1 MCFAGEQ
8 RGQSQEKG
16 GENRVTL
23 DGHRSLP
30 PTTTLLRFANTG
42 SPPRTARDLVETR
55 NLRFATSP
63 LLPMSLPLPST
74 TTNDTVNDSQA
85 GSRKRQR
92 SHSMQSD
99 SSSPKRSAS
108 EDPTQDVHKDLSDKS
123 ARPSPIP
130 SEPTPVLEDS
140 PMADGPTPSQDVPMP
155 SSSLPPVDPTTIDSL
170 IIRPLQI
177 GETWYIVYKKW
188 IDRWRKAFSGQEDK
202 EEGIITEATLGP
214 PDKENHNLLDEKRNL
229 RKDVTGETVDFVPE
243 EVWGRFV
250 AQ

>member
-1 MCFAGEQ
+1 MLENKGVKAKK
-8 RGQSQEKG
+8 KG
-16 GENRVTL
+16 GEKRVTL
-23 DGHRSLP
+23 DGHRGLP
-30 PTTTLLRFANTG
+30 PTTTHLRFANTG
-42 SPPRTARDLVETR
+42 SPPRTARDLFETR

-74 TTNDTVNDSQA
+74 TTNDAVNDPQA

-92 SHSMQSD
+92 SQSMQSD

-123 ARPSPIP
+123 ARPSPLP

-140 PMADGPTPSQDVPMP
+140 PMADGPIPSQDVPMP

-170 IIRPLQI
+170 ITRPPQI
-177 GETWYIVYKKW
+177 GETWYIVSKKW

-229 RKDVTGETVDFVPE
+229 RKDVTSETVDFVPE